1 MNAGFPFLERTSE
14 MAWHKIDTDRVKMRA
29 KRACKAWNSFM
40 EELEQVTM
48 ESNHQY
54 CEEIYKKLRGLQDE
68 IGDNLRKAYNG

>member
-1 MNAGFPFLERTSE
+1 
-14 MAWHKIDTDRVKMRA
+14 MAWHKIDQSRVKMRA
-29 KRACKAWNSFM
+29 QRACKAWNSFM

-54 CEEIYKKLRGLQDE
+54 CEEIYKKLSGLQDE

>member
-1 MNAGFPFLERTSE
+1 
-14 MAWHKIDTDRVKMRA
+14 MAYHRIDQDRVKMRA

-54 CEEIYKKLRGLQDE
+54 CEEIYKKLCGLQDE
-68 IGDNLRKAYNG
+68 IGDNLRKAFNG